1 MKKTRIFIDSN
12 VLIAGLAS
20 DQGASFRL
28 LKLIEQRI
36 FDAYVCQLVLYESE
50 KNIKKKLP
58 ESLPYFYYA
67 LKNLPLTIVK
77 DSKKFDNKLAK
88 HFSKKSD
95 LIIFQTIQK
104 LQPDYFLTLN
114 RKHFH
119 QKPVR
124 QIAHFKIRT
133 PAQFLNEW
141 EGNRI
146 SDSSS
151 QNFKNLLP

>member
-67 LKNLPLTIVK
+67 LKNLSFTVIKDLEKIDKKLT
-77 DSKKFDNKLAK
+77 KKFP
-88 HFSKKSD
+88 KKSD
-95 LIIFQTIQK
+95 QIIF
-104 LQPDYFLTLN
+104 
-114 RKHFH
+114 
-119 QKPVR
+119 
-124 QIAHFKIRT
+124 
-133 PAQFLNEW
+133 
-141 EGNRI
+141 
-146 SDSSS
+146 
-151 QNFKNLLP
+151 

>member
-1 MKKTRIFIDSN
+1 MKKTKIFIDSN

-67 LKNLPLTIVK
+67 FKNLPLAIVK
-77 DSKKFDNKLAK
+77 DSKKFDRKLAK
-88 HFSKKSD
+88 LFSKKSD
-95 LIIFQTIQK
+95 QIIFQTVQQLK
-104 LQPDYFLTLN
+104 PDYFLTLN

-119 QKPVR
+119 QKQVR
-124 QIAHFKIRT
+124 KIAYFKIRT
-133 PAQFLNEW
+133 PAQFLDEW
-141 EGNRI
+141 K
-146 SDSSS
+146 S
-151 QNFKNLLP
+151 